1 VNPRYNAIP
10 NASLIELGNM
20 KNPATAYL
28 LRQPGGQTDSE
39 GNAIKGRQ
47 DYAVAIFE

>member
-1 VNPRYNAIP
+1 
-10 NASLIELGNM
+10 
-20 KNPATAYL
+20 

-47 DYAVAIFE
+47 DYAVAIFEWIVKSVWTN